1 VVGAS
6 EADPGAFDATG
17 GSATLAESD
26 RRVRGNLAVIGDW
39 AARAPAGYARRL
51 VVRFWLRPVRVE
63 GTDLGLVRTGSVT
76 IVSVTTHQRPRKEK
90 FDFNVLLCRKL
101 QERCGIAPTDVVIN
115 FVVNA
120 FEDWSFGEG
129 EPHYIRGPLA
139 QT

>member
-1 VVGAS
+1 M
-6 EADPGAFDATG
+6 P
-17 GSATLAESD
+17 L
-26 RRVRGNLAVIGDW
+26 
-39 AARAPAGYARRL
+39 
-51 VVRFWLRPVRVE
+51 VRFDIIEGRSDEEITRILDASHEAMMEAFGLSSRDRFQIVTEHKPSHFRVE
-63 GTDLGLVRTGSVT
+63 GTDLGLVRTRNVT

-90 FDFNVLLCRKL
+90 FDFNLLLCRKL

-139 QT
+139 QP